1 MCDRRVADIMKKPC
15 KTALAIAAML
25 VLTACSTTTVFSEPS
40 SLTESGENAVAGDAG
55 TIDSIL
61 TQLHIDSS
69 EEVLAARTNKAPA
82 DEVRAVWIAY
92 LDLAPVLKG
101 KTEAQFKESIGKMYD
116 NCVSIGLNTV
126 IVQVRP
132 FSDSFYPSEL
142 FPWSSYCSGTL
153 GKALSY
159 DPMKIMVSEAE
170 SRKLKIEAWVNPMR
184 AMTTAEIKNV
194 SSDFPIRQW
203 YDDSSLKSQNLIEYD
218 GRLYYNPASAEA
230 RKLIAD
236 GAAEI
241 VKNYGVD
248 GVHIDDYFYPPS
260 LPNSY
265 DKAQYDAYVKAG
277 GKLSQADWRRDNT
290 SKMVKE
296 MNEAI
301 KKADSS
307 ALFGISPRGVIS
319 QNVDQLYIDVE
330 EWCSTPG
337 YCDYIAPQL
346 YYGFKHS
353 TAAYDAVMKQWSDLV
368 TCDDVTLLVG
378 LAAYKVGQTDQYGGS
393 GQDEWRTDH
402 DILAHQIDDSRAY
415 KNYGGMIFFRYEQ
428 IFSPASNAKE
438 AMELEKQN
446 FTALLK

>member
-1 MCDRRVADIMKKPC
+1 MKKPC
-15 KTALAIAAML
+15 KTALAIAASL

-40 SLTESGENAVAGDAG
+40 SLTESGPNAVADDAG

-69 EEVLAARTNKAPA
+69 GEVMAARTNKAPS
-82 DEVRAVWIAY
+82 DEIRAVWIAY
-92 LDLAPVLKG
+92 LDLAPILKG

-132 FSDSFYPSEL
+132 FSDSFYPSDL
-142 FPWSSYCSGTL
+142 FPWSSFCSGTL

-159 DPMKIMVSEAE
+159 DPLKIMVSEAK
-170 SRKLKIEAWVNPMR
+170 SRQLKIEAWVNPMR
-184 AMTTAEIKNV
+184 AMTTTEIKNV
-194 SSDFPIRQW
+194 SSKYPVSQW
-203 YDDSSLKSQNLIEYD
+203 YGDESLKSQNLIDYD
-218 GRLYYNPASAEA
+218 GRIYYNPASPEA
-230 RKLIAD
+230 RQLIAD

-241 VKNYGVD
+241 VKNYEVD
-248 GVHIDDYFYPPS
+248 GIHIDDYFYPPS
-260 LPNSY
+260 LPYSY
-265 DKAQYDAYVKAG
+265 DKAQYDAYVKDG
-277 GKLSQADWRRDNT
+277 GTMNQADWRRDNT

-307 ALFGISPRGVIS
+307 AVFGISPRGVIS
-319 QNVDQLYIDVE
+319 QNVDQLYIDIE
-330 EWCSTPG
+330 KWGSTHG

-353 TAAYDAVMKQWSDLV
+353 TAAYDDVIKQWSDLV
-368 TCDDVTLLVG
+368 TCDDVQLLVG
-378 LAAYKVGQTDQYGGS
+378 LAAYKVGQQDQYGGS
-393 GQDEWRTDH
+393 GKDEWQTDH

-415 KNYGGMIFFRYEQ
+415 KNYGGLIFFRYEQ
-428 IFSPASNAKE
+428 IFNPASNAKE
-438 AMELEKQN
+438 AMTLEKRN

>member
-1 MCDRRVADIMKKPC
+1 MKKPC
-15 KTALAIAAML
+15 KTAFAVAAML
-25 VLTACSTTTVFSEPS
+25 VLSACSTTAVFSEPS
-40 SLTESGENAVAGDAG
+40 GLTESGENAVAGDAG

-61 TQLHIDSS
+61 TQLHTGSS

-82 DEVRAVWIAY
+82 NEIRAVWMSY

-153 GKALSY
+153 GKAISY
-159 DPMKIMVSEAE
+159 DPLKIMVSEAR
-170 SRKLKIEAWVNPMR
+170 SRKLKIEVWINPMR
-184 AMTTAEIKNV
+184 AVTTSEIKNI
-194 SSDFPIRQW
+194 STQYPIRQW

-218 GRLYYNPASAEA
+218 GRFYYNPASPEA

-241 VKNYGVD
+241 VKNYDVD
-248 GVHIDDYFYPPS
+248 GIHIDDYFYPPS
-260 LPNSY
+260 LPQSY
-265 DKAQYDAYVKAG
+265 DKAQYDTYVEEG
-277 GKLSQADWRRDNT
+277 GKLGQDDWRRENT

-296 MNEAI
+296 MYEAI
-301 KKADSS
+301 KKANSS
-307 ALFGISPRGVIS
+307 AVFGISPRGVVS
-319 QNVDQLYIDVE
+319 QNVDQLYIDIKK
-330 EWCSTPG
+330 WCSTPG

-346 YYGFKHS
+346 YYGFEHS
-353 TAAYDAVMKQWSDLV
+353 TAAYDDVMKQWSDLV
-368 TCDDVTLLVG
+368 TCDEVDLLVG

-393 GQDEWRTDH
+393 GKDEWKTSH
-402 DILAHQIDDSRAY
+402 DILAHQIDESRAY
-415 KNYGGMIFFRYEQ
+415 RNYGGMIFFRYEQ
-428 IFSPASNAKE
+428 IFSPASDAKE

>member
-1 MCDRRVADIMKKPC
+1 MATAIIRGAAKGMKGKIAFAGYDIDPKKAEALSDVGLEAKASAAELVEWSDYVLFSVKPQNFPEMFASLSGASHQDKVFISIAAGITAEAI
-15 KTALAIAAML
+15 KTALGFDAKVVL
-25 VLTACSTTTVFSEPS
+25 VMPDVYKR
-40 SLTESGENAVAGDAG
+40 
-55 TIDSIL
+55 
-61 TQLHIDSS
+61 Q
-69 EEVLAARTNKAPA
+69 
-82 DEVRAVWIAY
+82 
-92 LDLAPVLKG
+92 
-101 KTEAQFKESIGKMYD
+101 
-116 NCVSIGLNTV
+116 
-126 IVQVRP
+126 VQVRP

-159 DPMKIMVSEAE
+159 DPMKIMVSEAKR
-170 SRKLKIEAWVNPMR
+170 RKLKIEAWVNPMR
-184 AMTTAEIKNV
+184 AMTTLEIKNV
-194 SSDFPIRQW
+194 PSEFPIRQW

-218 GRLYYNPASAEA
+218 GRLYFNPASAEA

-241 VKNYGVD
+241 VKNYDVD

-265 DKAQYDAYVKAG
+265 DKAQYDAYIKAG

-301 KKADSS
+301 KKANST
-307 ALFGISPRGVIS
+307 ALFGISPRGVVS
-319 QNVDQLYIDVE
+319 QNVDQLYIDVA

-353 TAAYDAVMKQWSDLV
+353 TAAYDTVMKQWSDLV
-368 TCDDVTLLVG
+368 TCDEVELLVG
-378 LAAYKVGQTDQYGGS
+378 LAAYKVCLLYT
-393 GQDEWRTDH
+393 
-402 DILAHQIDDSRAY
+402 SRCV
-415 KNYGGMIFFRYEQ
+415 
-428 IFSPASNAKE
+428 
-438 AMELEKQN
+438 
-446 FTALLK
+446 

>member
-1 MCDRRVADIMKKPC
+1 MMKKPC
-15 KTALAIAAML
+15 KTVFAVAVML
-25 VLTACSTTTVFSEPS
+25 VLSACSTTTVFSEPS
-40 SLTESGENAVAGDAG
+40 GLTESGENAVVGDAG

-61 TQLHIDSS
+61 TQLHTDSS
-69 EEVLAARTNKAPA
+69 EEVLAVRTNKAPA

-153 GKALSY
+153 GKALSF
-159 DPMKIMVSEAE
+159 DPLEIMVNEAR

-184 AMTTAEIKNV
+184 AVTTSEIKNI
-194 SSDFPIRQW
+194 STQYPIRQW
-203 YDDSSLKSQNLIEYD
+203 YDDSSLKSRNLIEYD
-218 GRLYYNPASAEA
+218 GRLYYNPASPEA

-241 VKNYGVD
+241 VKNYDVD
-248 GVHIDDYFYPPS
+248 GIHIDDYFYPPS
-260 LPNSY
+260 LPQSY
-265 DKAQYDAYVKAG
+265 DKAQYDAYVEEG
-277 GKLSQADWRRDNT
+277 GKLGQDDWRRENT

-296 MNEAI
+296 MYEAI
-301 KKADSS
+301 KKENSS
-307 ALFGISPRGVIS
+307 AAFGISPRGVVS
-319 QNVDQLYIDVE
+319 QNVDQLYIDVKQ
-330 EWCSTPG
+330 WCSTPG

-346 YYGFKHS
+346 YYGFEHS
-353 TAAYDAVMKQWSDLV
+353 TAAYDDVMKQWSDLV
-368 TCDDVTLLVG
+368 TCDEVDLLVG

-393 GQDEWRTDH
+393 GKDEWKTSH
-402 DILAHQIDDSRAY
+402 DILAHQIDESRAY

-428 IFSPASNAKE
+428 IFSPTSDAKE